1 MTQTRSHSRECVCV
15 CVCCELAWAAASY
28 LCCPSEE
35 IQSIMP
41 RLQTHLLI
49 CVHVLNSSPIFS
61 IYSESNFVFKLTP
74 CTLHTNCKLD
84 TLRWVLCTRR
94 FLLASDQE
102 AGKKEP
108 WPGPSN
114 RLQAWGND
122 CRWVKARA
130 FVTDGW
136 WRWQCIDKQRFW
148 PQQRKRRERT
158 MYVSKGGNWDVQS

>member
-1 MTQTRSHSRECVCV
+1 MLLKQETLPFLCPTACDADQIPFPRM

-49 CVHVLNSSPIFS
+49 FVHVLNSSPIFS

-94 FLLASDQE
+94 FSLASDQE
-102 AGKKEP
+102 AGKE
-108 WPGPSN
+108 GT
-114 RLQAWGND
+114 L
-122 CRWVKARA
+122 AR
-130 FVTDGW
+130 
-136 WRWQCIDKQRFW
+136 
-148 PQQRKRRERT
+148 P
-158 MYVSKGGNWDVQS
+158 

>member
-1 MTQTRSHSRECVCV
+1 MLYKWLNKGAMARYGGGLSAAKTRNTSLPLPHSMWRRPDPIPENVCVCV

-102 AGKKEP
+102 AGKE
-108 WPGPSN
+108 GT
-114 RLQAWGND
+114 L
-122 CRWVKARA
+122 AR
-130 FVTDGW
+130 
-136 WRWQCIDKQRFW
+136 
-148 PQQRKRRERT
+148 P
-158 MYVSKGGNWDVQS
+158 